1 MLLAGLLA
9 CRLADLARWF
19 AGLLAFWFA
28 MLARW
33 HLLGLLV
40 CWLAE
45 GAQWFA
51 DFNWRVGVLVCQFVC
66 IMADCLARTEHPMSI
81 TDTAGIEQTSA

>member
-1 MLLAGLLA
+1 LLLAGLLA
-9 CRLADLARWF
+9 CRLADLTRWF

-33 HLLGLLV
+33 HLLGLPV

-51 DFNWRVGVLVCQFVC
+51 GLHWRVGVLVCQFAC
-66 IMADCLARTEHPMSI
+66 ILY
-81 TDTAGIEQTSA
+81 AGWLIG

>member
-9 CRLADLARWF
+9 CRLAVSARWF
-19 AGLLAFWFA
+19 AGLLAFSLT

-40 CWLAE
+40 PWLAE

-51 DFNWRVGVLVCQFVC
+51 DLNWRLGVLVCQFVYL
-66 IMADCLARTEHPMSI
+66 LANWLVRTEHPK
-81 TDTAGIEQTSA
+81 